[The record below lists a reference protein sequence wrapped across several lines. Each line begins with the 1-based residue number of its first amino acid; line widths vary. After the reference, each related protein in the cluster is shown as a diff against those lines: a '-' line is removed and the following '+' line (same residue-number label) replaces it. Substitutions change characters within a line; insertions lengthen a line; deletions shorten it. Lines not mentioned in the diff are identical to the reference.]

1 MGVLQKPHHPSINP
15 LMAKVTIQ
23 DVARVAGVSVATVDR
38 VLNRRPGVRSV
49 TVNKVES
56 AIRDLNYQPD
66 RIAAR
71 LARSREYRFCFVL
84 PDRAGEFWERINED
98 VRTMAERMAG
108 ERVSITIKRVD
119 VFDGELLA
127 SMLDSIGDVH
137 DGVAV
142 VALDHPAVR
151 ESINALAARGVTV
164 VTLVSDVPGSKRVHY
179 AGIDNSSAGRTAAS
193 LMGRFLRGLNG
204 KVGLIAGSLALRDH
218 IERQFGFEQVL
229 AHEYTNLKVLPVRE
243 SRDDWR
249 KLEEMTGQLLAE
261 NPDLL
266 GIYNVGG
273 GTRGIVSALEA
284 SGRAKDVVLLAHDL
298 SETNRKAL
306 IRGTID
312 AVINQDPGHEVRS
325 AIRVL
330 IAKAD
335 NVPFI
340 EAQERIRIDIFL
352 RDNLP

>member
-1 MGVLQKPHHPSINP
+1 
-15 LMAKVTIQ
+15 MAKVTIQ
-23 DVARVAGVSVATVDR
+23 DVARTAGVSVATVDR
-38 VLNRRPGVRSV
+38 VLNHRPGVRGV

-56 AIRDLNYQPD
+56 AIRELNYQPD

-84 PDRAGEFWERINED
+84 PERTGDFFQRIAEE
-98 VRTMAERMAG
+98 VRLVADRMAG
-108 ERVSITIKRVD
+108 ERVAISAKQAD
-119 VFDGELLA
+119 VFDGEALA
-127 SMLDSIGDVH
+127 KCLDAIGDVY

-151 ESINALAARGVTV
+151 EAINALQARGVTV

-193 LMGRFLRGLNG
+193 LMGRFLRGVTG

-218 IERQFGFEQVL
+218 IERQFGFEQVM
-229 AHEYTNLKVLPVRE
+229 AHEFPHLEVLPVRE

-249 KLEEMTGQLLAE
+249 KLEEMTAQLVAE
-261 NPDLL
+261 HSDLV

-273 GTRGIVSALEA
+273 GTRGVVSGLEA
-284 SGRAKDVVLLAHDL
+284 CGKGRDITFIAHELTDP
-298 SETNRKAL
+298 TRRAL

-312 AVINQDPGHEVRS
+312 AIINQDPGHEVRS
-325 AIRVL
+325 AVRVL
-330 IAKAD
+330 MAKAD
-335 NVPFI
+335 NVPLI
-340 EAQERIRIDIFL
+340 ESQERIRIDIFL